1 MIYVGPV
8 SELGNNLRKLRRD
21 AGITQQGM
29 AERAGISR
37 QAYAALESGGANPST
52 EVALRL
58 SRALGRPVED
68 LFFLPQEPPGT
79 VEAELAQS
87 AGDGSG
93 PPASGRARLFRV
105 GERLFAR
112 PLRGANNARHSVSV
126 AEGMIVSSAEVP
138 GAGVSGAGVSGV
150 ADGDR
155 VTVQPFD
162 RDDLD
167 LPSLAVLGC
176 DPAVGL
182 LEPELARR
190 GVRLVAVE
198 ETSVQALAGLARG
211 EAHVAG
217 CHLLDDDTGAFNGA
231 WVRRMAP
238 FPCTL
243 ITFASWRQG
252 LMVAP
257 GNPKT
262 IGGVERLADPDVSIV
277 NRQPGS
283 GSRALLDR
291 LLRRGGIPSNEVTG
305 YENEEFGHLAVAA
318 AVASGRADT
327 GVGVEAAALA
337 LGLDFVPLEDE
348 RYDFVVP
355 DHLLG
360 ELPVQALLDA
370 LRRRALHRRVES
382 LGGYDVSQMGIPAAG

>member
-1 MIYVGPV
+1 MN
-8 SELGNNLRKLRRD
+8 ELRNNLRKLRRD
-21 AGITQQGM
+21 AGITQQGL

-58 SRALGRPVED
+58 ARELGRPVED
-68 LFFLPQEPPGT
+68 LFFLRQEPPGA
-79 VEAELAQS
+79 VEAELARS

-93 PPASGRARLFRV
+93 PTTAGRARLFLV

-112 PLRGANNARHSVSV
+112 PLRGSSNARHSVSA
-126 AEGMIVSSAEVP
+126 AEGTIVS
-138 GAGVSGAGVSGV
+138 GG
-150 ADGDR
+150 GDR

-162 RDDLD
+162 REDLD
-167 LPSLAVLGC
+167 SPSLAVLGC

-190 GVRLVAVE
+190 GVRLVAME
-198 ETSVQALAGLARG
+198 ESSVQALEGLARG

-217 CHLLDDDTGAFNGA
+217 CHLLDDDTGAFNDA

-252 LMVAP
+252 LMAAP
-257 GNPKT
+257 GNPKG
-262 IGGVERLADPDVSIV
+262 IGSIERLADPDVSIV

-291 LLRRGGIPSNEVTG
+291 LLRRAAIPPTEVTG
-305 YENEEFGHLAVAA
+305 YRDEELGHLAVAA
-318 AVASGRADT
+318 KVASGRADT
-327 GVGVEAAALA
+327 GVGVEAAAL
-337 LGLDFVPLEDE
+337 LMGLDFVPLEDE

-360 ELPVQALLDA
+360 ETPVQVLLDA

-382 LGGYDVSQMGIPAAG
+382 LGGYDVSQMGIPAVG